1 MPEFSV
7 DKCKTEMQQDR
18 FGYRVE
24 FTSAIHS
31 SQLFDFWTNLQDMW
45 LRIYTT
51 KLAVAAAAC
60 GHAPAGAIVL
70 LSAADFR
77 QRNSELISNFTEIQ

>member
-1 MPEFSV
+1 MSSCLFI
-7 DKCKTEMQQDR
+7 
-18 FGYRVE
+18 
-24 FTSAIHS
+24 TSLICS
-31 SQLFDFWTNLQDMW
+31 RQLFEFWTTLQDMW
-45 LRIYTT
+45 LRLYTT

-77 QRNSELISNFTEIQ
+77 QGELGVPNKQYRVTHHQSGHDSLDI